1 MTCSTWSTLCNRPPT
16 APGSRATV
24 PRDPKVAALAAV
36 DRTRATYDKCT
47 AQAEQARVAYR
58 KAMAQATDAGVT
70 YAALGRRLGVSAAR
84 VAQVITG
91 RK

>member
-1 MTCSTWSTLCNRPPT
+1 MTRLQAAGRPTPLNR
-16 APGSRATV
+16 
-24 PRDPKVAALAAV
+24 ALEAV
-36 DRTRATYDKCT
+36 DRTRATYDKCI